1 MTACASGCRIA
12 KVSANSAATS
22 TKARIWDGGCRADIG
37 AIMVALA
44 ILAKDDFHTDAAV
57 VGWDTMDGPMPG
69 RRDQSDDDL
78 EVDDKQGPNSIVE
91 LTMTCL
97 PRAALAGGRKAGPRR
112 INEINAIIESNEVN
126 VAAPDSG
133 IIVPLA
139 G

>member
-1 MTACASGCRIA
+1 M
-12 KVSANSAATS
+12 
-22 TKARIWDGGCRADIG
+22 
-37 AIMVALA
+37 M
-44 ILAKDDFHTDAAV
+44 ILIHDAAV
-57 VGWDTMDGPMPG
+57 VGWDTRDGPMPG

-78 EVDDKQGPNSIVE
+78 EVDDKH
-91 LTMTCL
+91 
-97 PRAALAGGRKAGPRR
+97 RAQQHSGAYYDLSCEGCFSGRKAGPRR